1 MQNIAGL
8 IQNLFVGDEQ
18 SFHSKTLAIFRFQAE
33 NCAVYKEFLQYLDIQ
48 PDAVTSIE
56 SIPFLPITL
65 FKSRTVLI
73 DGSQTD
79 FYFESSGTT
88 QMERSKHFVPDL
100 GLYETSFRNSFKLF
114 YGDVKQYCIAALLP
128 SYLERKN
135 ASLVYMCN
143 DLITSSQQPGSG
155 FFLDDFAQLAQL
167 IRHNEANGIRTLL
180 IGVSFALMDFADS
193 SPMHLQHTTIMETGG
208 MKGKRPELT
217 RDALHAYLNKCFH
230 TSTIHSEYGM
240 TELLSQAYSNG
251 NGIFQ
256 THPWMKILIRDTEDP
271 FTILGNNKT
280 GCINVIDL
288 ANIYSCSFIA
298 TQDLGKLHENGSF
311 EVLGRYDKSDVRGCN
326 LMVE

>member
-8 IQNLFVGDEQ
+8 IQNLFDGDEQ

-48 PDAVTSIE
+48 PAAVTSIE
-56 SIPFLPITL
+56 AIPFLPITL
-65 FKSRTVLI
+65 FKSRTIVV
-73 DGSQTD
+73 DGNQTD

-100 GLYETSFRNSFKLF
+100 ALYEKSFRNSFHLF
-114 YGDVKQYCIAALLP
+114 YGDVKQYCVAALLP

-143 DLITSSQQPGSG
+143 DLISSSQQPGSG

-167 IRHNEANGIRTLL
+167 IRHNETHGIRTLL
-180 IGVSFALMDFADS
+180 IGVSFALMDFGDRF
-193 SPMHLQHTTIMETGG
+193 PMPLQHTTIMETGG

-217 RDALHAYLNKCFH
+217 RDALHAYLNNAFQ
-230 TSTIHSEYGM
+230 TTTIHSEYGM
-240 TELLSQAYSNG
+240 TELLSQAYSFG

-256 THPWMKILIRDTEDP
+256 SPPWMKILIRDTEDP
-271 FTILGNNKT
+271 FTILGNHKT

-288 ANIYSCSFIA
+288 ANIYSCCFIA
-298 TQDLGKLHENGSF
+298 TQDLGKLHSNGTF
-311 EVLGRYDKSDVRGCN
+311 EVLGRFDKSDVRGCN